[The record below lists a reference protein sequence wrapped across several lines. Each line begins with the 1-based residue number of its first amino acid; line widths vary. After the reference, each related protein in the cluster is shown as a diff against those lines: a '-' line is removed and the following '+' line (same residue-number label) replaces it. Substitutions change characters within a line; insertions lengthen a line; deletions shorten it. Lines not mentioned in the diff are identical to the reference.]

1 MTCLVNV
8 ACQSQSLA
16 VAGRELRMTTTI
28 VNGHSCRMQR
38 SSSDGSQ
45 EGIDPQHATQSS
57 MSEQPGRVLRAAGH
71 AAGTAAQKVVTFAGK
86 AGRLLSP
93 SPALARHAGFGT
105 S

>member
-1 MTCLVNV
+1 
-8 ACQSQSLA
+8 
-16 VAGRELRMTTTI
+16 
-28 VNGHSCRMQR
+28 
-38 SSSDGSQ
+38 
-45 EGIDPQHATQSS
+45 

-105 S
+105 SQHDGAPVYTCCVHMLPPCQITMLEYAFL